1 MNSKAKTY
9 LNFWI
14 KKKTVNKW
22 ITETKTLWNT
32 ETRIIHEHPPQTSSQ
47 FCLIQILPLQFS
59 LTLYNNSNT
68 RTCKVTNIK
77 NYFLISSLI
86 WAPSLFQ
93 KLILQTSIQI
103 FWIKKKF
110 TVECKT
116 NKNHLISM
124 TCLKNRAEYL

>member
-1 MNSKAKTY
+1 MNNKAKTY
-9 LNFWI
+9 INFWI
-14 KKKTVNKW
+14 KKKIVNKW

-47 FCLIQILPLQFS
+47 LCLIQILPLQFF

-68 RTCKVTNIK
+68 RTYKVTNIK
-77 NYFLISSLI
+77 NYFLISSRI

-93 KLILQTSIQI
+93 KSILQTSIQI

-110 TVECKT
+110 MVECKT

-124 TCLKNRAEYL
+124 ICHKNRAEYL

>member
-1 MNSKAKTY
+1 MNNKAKTY
-9 LNFWI
+9 INFWI
-14 KKKTVNKW
+14 KKKIVNKW

-47 FCLIQILPLQFS
+47 LCLIQILPLQFF

-68 RTCKVTNIK
+68 RTYKVTNIK
-77 NYFLISSLI
+77 NYFLISSRI

-93 KLILQTSIQI
+93 KSILQTSIQI